1 MEHQQYRENLS
12 VLIYGELGQ
21 NEEAELREHL
31 KHCSEC
37 AKEFEELETLYSTV
51 DSANFPKASE
61 PLLQEARMELRA
73 ALRLERSRKMWK
85 GIWTERIQGWLPIF
99 RLTFA
104 SLASL
109 ALGIFIG
116 YKAISPANETITPG
130 NQKTIAERGPVLSGD
145 TQITN
150 VKFQDSDSRDGNI
163 EFTFEAVQP
172 MKYKGSINNPSIQ
185 KVLTYALVNEQN
197 PGIRLHAVNALNA
210 KQIHKPDPQVK
221 RALIEAL
228 TKDENPGVRKEA
240 LTALQ
245 KFDVDEDIKKAYLYV
260 LVHDT
265 NPGMRVEAIKSME
278 TERLMDQEVVT
289 VLKGMQTDENEFVRL
304 NAKRLVQE
312 VSQKQ

>member
-1 MEHQQYRENLS
+1 MEHQHYRENLS
-12 VLIYGELGQ
+12 LLLYGEIGKS
-21 NEEAELREHL
+21 EEAELREHM
-31 KHCSEC
+31 KSCPSC
-37 AKEFEELETLYSTV
+37 AKEYEELEMLFSTI
-51 DSANFPKASE
+51 DSAKFPKASE
-61 PLLQEARMELRA
+61 PLLDEARMELRA
-73 ALRLERSRKMWK
+73 ALRLERSKHTWK
-85 GIWTERIQGWLPIF
+85 DIWTERIQGWLPIF

-116 YKAISPANETITPG
+116 YKAITPINPG
-130 NQKTIAERGPVLSGD
+130 ATEKPVAQKSNGPEIAGD

-150 VKFQDSDSRDGNI
+150 VKFQDSDTGDGQI
-163 EFTFEAVQP
+163 EFTFEAVRP
-172 MKYKGSINNPSIQ
+172 MKYKGNINNPSIQ

-197 PGIRLHAVNALNA
+197 PGVRLHAVSALNTKRSHTA
-210 KQIHKPDPQVK
+210 DPQVK
-221 RALIEAL
+221 TALIEAL
-228 TKDENPGVRKEA
+228 TKDENPGVRHEA

-245 KFDVDEDIKKAYLYV
+245 KFDVDEDIKKAYLHV

-265 NPGMRVEAIKSME
+265 NPGLRVEAIKSME
-278 TERLMDQEVVT
+278 NERLMDQEVVS

>member
-1 MEHQQYRENLS
+1 MDHQQYRESLS
-12 VLIYGELGQ
+12 LLLYGELGKS
-21 NEEAELREHL
+21 EETELREHL
-31 KHCSEC
+31 KHCESC
-37 AKEFEELETLYSTV
+37 AKEFEQLETLFSTI

-61 PLLQEARMELRA
+61 PLLQDARMELRA
-73 ALRLERSRKMWK
+73 ALRLERSRKTWK
-85 GIWTERIQGWLPIF
+85 DIWTERIQGWLPIF

-116 YKAISPANETITPG
+116 YKAISPANLAQVGQP
-130 NQKTIAERGPVLSGD
+130 KAEHPAGQEMTGD
-145 TQITN
+145 ETQITN
-150 VKFQDSDSRDGNI
+150 VKFQDSSTTDGQI
-163 EFTFEAVQP
+163 EFTFDAVRP
-172 MKYKGSINNPSIQ
+172 MKYKGSINNPNIQ

-197 PGIRLHAVNALNA
+197 PGVRLHAVNALSA
-210 KQIHKPDPQVK
+210 KRLHQPDPEVK

-278 TERLMDQEVVT
+278 NERLMDQEVVS